1 MGKVSIID
9 VHEEDME
16 LFKMTAEEETR
27 IAKIQAAYR
36 GKKDRKLVAKKKE
49 QKELQDWTDEIG
61 DEADQMARKLQAIH
75 AKKNQR
81 KSKPR
86 TSQSADLEGQMANL
100 QRSKREAEEK
110 KMKKRKSEVIQSGAT
125 GGVDT
130 MFAALADE
138 DLHGFGME
146 GDFDISQ
153 LSEEHQAQLMIAQ
166 NATESSSE
174 VMRKK
179 KEAEQRQRAQELRWQ
194 HERREQELKE
204 WALAFG
210 VDGDDAARKI
220 QMWWRGG
227 SAKLMA
233 LKAREQVAIETY
245 TDMGDKK
252 GTKKG
257 RKTKDDKVA
266 AELKEWEQ
274 SIDPKELN
282 DAAVKVQSAQRRK
295 GAKKVEDKKLKKTQT
310 QEKEAASGSSSPS
323 KAQA

>member
-1 MGKVSIID
+1 
-9 VHEEDME
+9 
-16 LFKMTAEEETR
+16 
-27 IAKIQAAYR
+27 
-36 GKKDRKLVAKKKE
+36 
-49 QKELQDWTDEIG
+49 
-61 DEADQMARKLQAIH
+61 
-75 AKKNQR
+75 
-81 KSKPR
+81 
-86 TSQSADLEGQMANL
+86 MANL

-204 WALAFG
+204 WALSFG

-245 TDMGDKK
+245 TDMGTK

-274 SIDPKELN
+274 SLDPKELN

-323 KAQA
+323 KSQASHVEDVVDPTEFEGAECEAAAIKIQAMRKGKIARKQTQNLKDQKSAKS